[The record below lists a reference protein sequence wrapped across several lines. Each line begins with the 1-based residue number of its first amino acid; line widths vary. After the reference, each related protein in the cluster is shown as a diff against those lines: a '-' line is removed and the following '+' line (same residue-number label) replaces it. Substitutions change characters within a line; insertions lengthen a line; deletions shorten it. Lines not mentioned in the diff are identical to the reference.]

1 MKQESD
7 NFSYCCADLCDEHM
21 QSPQPVHVV
30 QPNLFQSYGGKLRF
44 YGKIVTVRCFESNA
58 LVRQTL
64 SSGEGKGKVL
74 VVDGGGS
81 TRVALLGDR
90 LASMALLHHWEGII
104 INGCVRDTAFLRTLP
119 LGIKAIGSTP
129 VKSLKVHPGDKDVKI
144 SFGGIEFVPGHWI
157 YADEVSALK
166 LASMS
171 SSCTERMVSDF
182 LLRFLLSLLDC
193 HKKKGWNY
201 CQ

>member
-1 MKQESD
+1 MKQEIDS
-7 NFSYCCADLCDEHM
+7 FSYCCADLCDDHM

-30 QPNLFQSYGGKLRF
+30 QPNLFHSYGGKLRF

-58 LVRQTL
+58 LVRQIL
-64 SSGEGKGKVL
+64 SSEDGKGKVL

-90 LASMALLHHWEGII
+90 LASMALLQHWEGII
-104 INGCVRDTAFLRTLP
+104 INGCVRDTAVLRTLP
-119 LGIKAIGSTP
+119 IGIKAIGSTP
-129 VKSLKVHPGDKDVKI
+129 VKSLKVHLGDKDVKI

-157 YADEVSALK
+157 YADEVSAQK

-171 SSCTERMVSDF
+171 P
-182 LLRFLLSLLDC
+182 LAQN
-193 HKKKGWNY
+193 G
-201 CQ
+201 